1 VGELVAVGAFLYAGG
16 HDFTGD
22 IKQWSVDGGSETKDK
37 TTFRN
42 SGARKKRTGLLT
54 AAFSMNGFTD
64 LSEDGQDAHLF
75 TAYSGRSSRV
85 ITVGND
91 ETEGQPCVMMQ
102 GLTAAFNPGGGG
114 PVGELSAFSANGVSS
129 DGTGAMRGALL
140 LEQTAVSTTGA
151 KGTGVQLGAVSATQY
166 LYASLHLLGTAGTSI
181 TAVIESDDNSGFT
194 TATTRCTFSSLTA
207 ADGYWAT
214 PAAGA
219 ITDDWYRLRVTSVT
233 GSWTVACAAGVR

>member
-1 VGELVAVGAFLYAGG
+1 MGELVAVGAFLYAGG

-22 IKQWSVDGGSETKDK
+22 IKQWNVDGGSETKDK

-42 SGARKKRTGLLT
+42 SGGRLKRTGLLT

-64 LSEDGQDAHLF
+64 LSEDGQDVHLF

-129 DGTGAMRGALL
+129 DGTGAMRGTLL
-140 LEQTAVSTTGA
+140 LEQTAVTTTGA
-151 KGTGVQLGAVSATQY
+151 KGTAAQLGAVSATQY
-166 LYASLHLLGTAGTSI
+166 LYATLHLLGTAGASI
-181 TAVIESDDNSGFT
+181 TAVIESDDNAGFT
-194 TATTRCTFSSLTA
+194 SATTRYTFSSLTA
-207 ADGYWAT
+207 SGGYWAT
-214 PAAGA
+214 PVVGA
-219 ITDDWYRLRVTSVT
+219 IADDYFRLRVTAVS
-233 GSWTVACAAGVR
+233 GSWTVASAVGIR